1 MIVEANN
8 IQAKSIKDLKDQLI
22 QKHLDDNLD
31 SFEFIENI
39 YFYNEK
45 TGKDKIIDDP
55 KLIEKFNFDCDTEL
69 QALIKEGRENSDH
82 IEMERI
88 FLNEKIF

>member
-31 SFEFIENI
+31 SFEFIDNI

-55 KLIEKFNFDCDTEL
+55 KLIEKFNFDCDNEL
-69 QALIKEGRENSDH
+69 EALIREGRENSDH

>member
-55 KLIEKFNFDCDTEL
+55 KLIEKFNFDCDNEL
-69 QALIKEGRENSDH
+69 EALIKEGRENSDH

>member
-1 MIVEANN
+1 MIVEAND
-8 IQAKSIKDLKDQLI
+8 IQADSIRDLKDQLI
-22 QKHLDDNLD
+22 QKHSDDNID
-31 SFEFIENI
+31 SFEFAEDI

-55 KLIEKFNFDCDTEL
+55 KLITKFNFDCDNEL
-69 QALIKEGRENSDH
+69 QALIKDGRENSDH

>member
-69 QALIKEGRENSDH
+69 QALIKEGQENSDH

>member
-55 KLIEKFNFDCDTEL
+55 KLIEKFNFDCDNEL
-69 QALIKEGRENSDH
+69 EALIREGRENSDH

>member
-55 KLIEKFNFDCDTEL
+55 KLIEKFNFDCDNEL
-69 QALIKEGRENSDH
+69 EALIKEGRENSHH